1 MKRNTE
7 ELNEKLISV
16 GIEEIRTNG
25 IDRMSM
31 RTIAQKCGVTHGAPY
46 KHFGSKDRYIQVVME
61 HLSMFFLKNMILGID
76 TSIDAI
82 TQLTLMGC
90 NFVRFAQEE
99 TYLFEALFI
108 KFPYNYMELFQETIS
123 VNSSLPGF
131 EHFKSVALRLKDEE
145 NLSSGDAEIL
155 IHFWS
160 FIAGLALLVRSPVGE
175 SFKENDVQKTVRTML
190 DIYIK
195 GDS

>member
-1 MKRNTE
+1 MK
-7 ELNEKLISV
+7 EKLISV

-76 TSIDAI
+76 TSIDAR

-99 TYLFEALFI
+99 TYLFEAVI
-108 KFPYNYMELFQETIS
+108 
-123 VNSSLPGF
+123 LPF
-131 EHFKSVALRLKDEE
+131 TYASKTER
-145 NLSSGDAEIL
+145 AEIKRL
-155 IHFWS
+155 E
-160 FIAGLALLVRSPVGE
+160 LAIQMGTEERQAYDPV
-175 SFKENDVQKTVRTML
+175 DLAV
-190 DIYIK
+190 DIYQTVVLPNHY
-195 GDS
+195 GLDL

>member
-7 ELNEKLISV
+7 ELKEKLISF

-61 HLSMFFLKNMILGID
+61 HLSMFFLKNMIQGID
-76 TSIDAI
+76 TSIDAR

-108 KFPYNYMELFQETIS
+108 KFPYNYMELSQETIS

-131 EHFKSVALRLKDEE
+131 EHEE

>member
-1 MKRNTE
+1 MYTLIREGGQMKRNTE
-7 ELNEKLISV
+7 ELKEKLISV
-16 GIEEIRTNG
+16 GIEEIRANG

-76 TSIDAI
+76 TSIDAR

-108 KFPYNYMELFQETIS
+108 KFPYNYLELSQETIS

-145 NLSSGDAEIL
+145 NLSSGDAEFLEFYCWFGSI
-155 IHFWS
+155 
-160 FIAGLALLVRSPVGE
+160 GKE
-175 SFKENDVQKTVRTML
+175 SCWRKL
-190 DIYIK
+190 
-195 GDS
+195 

>member
-1 MKRNTE
+1 
-7 ELNEKLISV
+7 
-16 GIEEIRTNG
+16 
-25 IDRMSM
+25 
-31 RTIAQKCGVTHGAPY
+31 
-46 KHFGSKDRYIQVVME
+46 
-61 HLSMFFLKNMILGID
+61 
-76 TSIDAI
+76 
-82 TQLTLMGC
+82 
-90 NFVRFAQEE
+90 
-99 TYLFEALFI
+99 
-108 KFPYNYMELFQETIS
+108 MELSQETIS

-195 GDS
+195 ETADECFNNLFTSE

>member
-1 MKRNTE
+1 MELPISILEVKIDIFKWLWNTYQLLLFE
-7 ELNEKLISV
+7 
-16 GIEEIRTNG
+16 
-25 IDRMSM
+25 
-31 RTIAQKCGVTHGAPY
+31 
-46 KHFGSKDRYIQVVME
+46 
-61 HLSMFFLKNMILGID
+61 NMIQGID
-76 TSIDAI
+76 TSIDAR

-108 KFPYNYMELFQETIS
+108 KFPYNYLELSQETIS

-145 NLSSGDAEIL
+145 NLSSSDAEI
-155 IHFWS
+155 FDPFFGV

>member
-1 MKRNTE
+1 
-7 ELNEKLISV
+7 
-16 GIEEIRTNG
+16 
-25 IDRMSM
+25 
-31 RTIAQKCGVTHGAPY
+31 
-46 KHFGSKDRYIQVVME
+46 
-61 HLSMFFLKNMILGID
+61 
-76 TSIDAI
+76 
-82 TQLTLMGC
+82 MGC

-108 KFPYNYMELFQETIS
+108 KFPYNYMELSQETIS

-145 NLSSGDAEIL
+145 NLSSSDAEIL
-155 IHFWS
+155 INFWS

-175 SFKENDVQKTVRTML
+175 NFKENDVQKTVRTML